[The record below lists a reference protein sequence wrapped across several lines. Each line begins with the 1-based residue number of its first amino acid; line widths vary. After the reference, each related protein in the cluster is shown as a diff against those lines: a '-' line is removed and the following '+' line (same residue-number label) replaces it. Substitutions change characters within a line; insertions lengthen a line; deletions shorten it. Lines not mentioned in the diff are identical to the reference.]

1 MKERL
6 QKIISRAGIASRRK
20 AEELIIDGRVKVNN
34 EIIVEL
40 GSKADITKDRITIDG
55 EAISSPENRVYLI
68 LNKPSGYICSRN
80 DPENRPTVLDLIK
93 NINERIFP
101 VGRLDYDTE
110 GLLVLTND
118 GAFSQILQH
127 PSSNIPRTYLVKVKE
142 IPKEEDLAKLRQGIY
157 LDKVKTYKAKIKI
170 VNKLPKNTWLEVVL
184 WEGRN
189 RQIKKM
195 FEAIGHRSLRIVRTE
210 FGPLALKNLAQGSFR
225 FMNRKEI
232 SEVKK
237 LGKSK

>member
-6 QKIISRAGIASRRK
+6 QKIISRAGISSRRK
-20 AEELIIDGRVKVNN
+20 AEELIIDGRIKVNN
-34 EIIVEL
+34 EIITEL
-40 GSKADITKDRITIDG
+40 GSKADITKDKITFDG
-55 EAISSPENRVYLI
+55 EPISSPENRVYLV
-68 LNKPSGYICSRN
+68 LNKPSGYICSRT

-93 NINERIFP
+93 NVDERIFP

-142 IPKEEDLAKLRQGIY
+142 LPKEEDLARLREGIHIDN
-157 LDKVKTYKAKIKI
+157 LKTNKVKIKI

-195 FEAIGHRSLRIVRTE
+195 FEAIGHRSLRILRTD
-210 FGPLALKNLAQGSFR
+210 FGPISLKNLAQGSYR

-232 SEVKK
+232 NEVRK
-237 LGKSK
+237 LGRSE

>member
-6 QKIISRAGIASRRK
+6 QKIISRAGISSRRK
-20 AEELIIDGRVKVNN
+20 AEELIIDGRIKVNN
-34 EIIVEL
+34 EIITEL
-40 GSKADITKDRITIDG
+40 GSKADITKDKITFDG
-55 EAISSPENRVYLI
+55 EPISSPENRVYLV
-68 LNKPSGYICSRN
+68 LNKPSGYICSRT

-93 NINERIFP
+93 NVDERIFP

-142 IPKEEDLAKLRQGIY
+142 LPKEEDLVRLREGIFIDN
-157 LDKVKTYKAKIKI
+157 LKTNKVKIKI

-195 FEAIGHRSLRIVRTE
+195 FEAIGHRSLRILRTD
-210 FGPLALKNLAQGSFR
+210 FGPISLKNLDQGSYR

-232 SEVKK
+232 NEVRK
-237 LGKSK
+237 LGRSE

>member
-20 AEELIIDGRVKVNN
+20 AEELIIDGRVSVNN
-34 EIIVEL
+34 EIIIEL

-68 LNKPSGYICSRN
+68 LNKPPGYICSRT
-80 DPENRPTVLDLIK
+80 DPENRPTVLDLVK

-118 GAFSQILQH
+118 GSFSQILQH

-142 IPKEEDLAKLRQGIY
+142 IPKEEDLASLRQGIY
-157 LDKVKTYKAKIKI
+157 INNIKTNKVKIKI
-170 VNKLPKNTWLEVVL
+170 VNKLIYFT
-184 WEGRN
+184 
-189 RQIKKM
+189 
-195 FEAIGHRSLRIVRTE
+195 F
-210 FGPLALKNLAQGSFR
+210 
-225 FMNRKEI
+225 I
-232 SEVKK
+232 SK
-237 LGKSK
+237 

>member
-20 AEELIIDGRVKVNN
+20 AEELIIDGRVRVNN
-34 EIIVEL
+34 EIIIEL

-110 GLLVLTND
+110 GLIVLTND
-118 GAFSQILQH
+118 GDFSQILQH

-142 IPKEEDLAKLRQGIY
+142 IPKEEDLARLRQGIY
-157 LDKVKTYKAKIKI
+157 IDKIKTNEAKIKI
-170 VNKLPKNTWLEVVL
+170 VNKLPKNAWLEVVL

-210 FGPLALKNLAQGSFR
+210 FGPISLKNLAQGTFR

-232 SEVKK
+232 NDVRK
-237 LGKSK
+237 LGRSK